1 MTTAGV
7 DAPRRGIARRFG
19 GRWRYGRPAASP
31 RRRRP
36 FFLPFLLISLVAAA
50 LFLTALGDV
59 LQYSVRLFIPGSLEV
74 GGLTLANFVRLLRP
88 FYLAVLLDTF
98 VISLL
103 TALFTLLLSY
113 PVAYAL
119 VRARRGWV
127 RSLLIVLAITPLFT
141 GEIVR
146 TYAWILV
153 LGTNGFI
160 NSVLKALG
168 LIGAPLSM
176 LYTRFGVV
184 LALVQFSMPVMIML
198 LATAISHVDR
208 ACERAAANLGAGPG
222 MVFWRVTLPLT
233 MPGMVSGAVVIFAWT
248 MSAFSTPQLIGGGK
262 VLMIS
267 NVVYLEGLTNF
278 DFPLAAAL
286 SLLALAV
293 AIGSLGL
300 MRPAISRLERK
311 AALH

>member
-1 MTTAGV
+1 MSAAGTG
-7 DAPRRGIARRFG
+7 AP
-19 GRWRYGRPAASP
+19 
-31 RRRRP
+31 RRRP
-36 FFLPFLLISLVAAA
+36 FFLPFLLVSLIAAG
-50 LFLTALGDV
+50 LFLAALGDV
-59 LQYSVRLFIPGSLEV
+59 LHYSVRLFIPGSIEV
-74 GGLTLANFVRLLRP
+74 GGFTLANFARLLRP
-88 FYLAVLLDTF
+88 IYRTVLLATLI
-98 VISLL
+98 ISFL
-103 TALFTLLLSY
+103 TAIFTLLLGY

-119 VRARRGWV
+119 VRVRRGWV

-160 NSVLKALG
+160 NSILKALG
-168 LIGAPLSM
+168 IIGAPLSM
-176 LYTRFGVV
+176 LYTSFGVI

-208 ACERAAANLGAGPG
+208 SCERAAANLGASPL

-233 MPGMVSGAVVIFAWT
+233 TPGIVSGAVVIFAWT

-262 VLMIS
+262 VLMLS
-267 NVVYLEGLTNF
+267 NLVYLEGLTNL

-286 SLLALAV
+286 SLLALVV

-300 MRPAISRLERK
+300 MRPAIARLERK
-311 AALH
+311 ATLY

>member
-1 MTTAGV
+1 MSAVGAG
-7 DAPRRGIARRFG
+7 AP
-19 GRWRYGRPAASP
+19 
-31 RRRRP
+31 RRRP
-36 FFLPFLLISLVAAA
+36 FFLPFLLISLIAAG
-50 LFLTALGDV
+50 LFLAALGDV
-59 LQYSVRLFIPGSLEV
+59 LHYSVRLFIPGSIEV
-74 GGLTLANFVRLLRP
+74 GGFTLANFARLLRP
-88 FYLAVLLDTF
+88 IYRTVLLATLI
-98 VISLL
+98 ISFL
-103 TALFTLLLSY
+103 TAIFTLLLGY

-119 VRARRGWV
+119 VRVRRGWV

-160 NSVLKALG
+160 NSILKALG
-168 LIGAPLSM
+168 IIGAPLSM
-176 LYTRFGVV
+176 LYTSFGVI

-208 ACERAAANLGAGPG
+208 SCERAAANLGASPL

-233 MPGMVSGAVVIFAWT
+233 TPGVVSGTVVIFAWT

-262 VLMIS
+262 VLMLS
-267 NVVYLEGLTNF
+267 NLVYLEGLTNL

-286 SLLALAV
+286 SLLALVV

-300 MRPAISRLERK
+300 MRPAITRLERK
-311 AALH
+311 ATLY